1 MPGGIGGSTET
12 GRCFSG
18 HSAIGYD
25 TGVMDMV
32 ELEFILGIVLVLNVL
47 AAISIVFFERKNP
60 TSAMAWLLALFFLP
74 ILGFL
79 FYLFFGQ
86 NYTRQRLFTVK
97 EKDDARLKS
106 IFEEQ
111 HRKLLEG
118 QFRFSN
124 PEAEQYRD
132 AIFALLQ
139 NNRAFVTEDNRI
151 EIYTDGKEKFTALF
165 DAIRNARHHIHLEYF
180 IVNNDELGRE
190 VVHALAE
197 KAREGLEVRLL
208 FDAVG
213 TRAGKGSKQAFHER
227 TDAGGQIG
235 VFFPSIY
242 RFNYRNH
249 RKIAVMDGKA
259 GFIGG
264 FNIGDEYLGKG
275 PLGYWR
281 DTAVKIT
288 GRAVSLLQLRFF
300 LDWHFTTREY
310 LVADPVYFPGLEGNG
325 RTAVQIVSGGPDTR
339 WNPIKEGYIKLINSA
354 RESVYVQTPYFIPDE
369 SISDALR
376 IAALSGVDVR
386 LMIPCK
392 PDHPFVY
399 WASLSFAAD
408 LLDSGVKVY
417 TYDNGF
423 IHAKTIVVDGKAGSV
438 GSANWDVRS
447 FRLNFEANAFFYDAA
462 VAAELK
468 RRFLDDLAVSSELT
482 AARYAERSRW
492 IRIKESVSRLFSP
505 LG

>member
-1 MPGGIGGSTET
+1 MDWSFVVGI
-12 GRCFSG
+12 
-18 HSAIGYD
+18 IY
-25 TGVMDMV
+25 
-32 ELEFILGIVLVLNVL
+32 LLNTIFAVVV
-47 AAISIVFFERKNP
+47 IFFERRNP
-60 TSAMAWLLALFFLP
+60 TATLAWLMVLFFLP
-74 ILGFL
+74 LIGFVL
-79 FYLFFGQ
+79 YLFLGQ
-86 NYTRQRLFTVK
+86 NYTRQRLFTLK
-97 EKDDARLKS
+97 EKDDATLGS

-111 HRKLLEG
+111 HRRLLEG
-118 QFRFSN
+118 QYWLSN

-132 AIFALLQ
+132 VILALLRS
-139 NNRAFVTEDNRI
+139 NRALLTQDNRI
-151 EIYTDGKEKFTALF
+151 EIYTDGKEKFEALF
-165 DAIRNARHHIHLEYF
+165 AAIRNASHHIHLEYF

-190 VVHALAE
+190 VVHALAA
-197 KAREGLEVRLL
+197 KAKEGLEVRLL
-208 FDAVG
+208 FDALG
-213 TRAGKGSKQAFHER
+213 ARAGGGSRAAFREL
-227 TDAGGQIG
+227 TDAGGYIG

-242 RFNYRNH
+242 RVNYRNH
-249 RKIAVMDGKA
+249 RKIAVIDGRI

-288 GRAVSLLQLRFF
+288 GQAVKMLQLRFF
-300 LDWHFTTREY
+300 LDWNFTTNEY
-310 LVADPVYFPGLEGNG
+310 LRADPVYFPEQDGGG
-325 RTAVQIVSGGPDTR
+325 TTAVQIVSGGPDTR
-339 WNPIKEGYIKLINSA
+339 RSPIKEGYIKLINAA
-354 RESVYVQTPYFIPDE
+354 RESVYLQTPYFIPDD

-376 IAALSGVDVR
+376 LAALSGVDVR

-399 WASLSFAAD
+399 WATLSFAAD
-408 LLDSGVKVY
+408 LLDSGVRVY

-462 VAAELK
+462 VGAEVK
-468 RRFLDDLAVSSELT
+468 KRFLQDLALSTEIT
-482 AARYAERSRW
+482 QEWYRERSRR
-492 IRIKESVSRLFSP
+492 IRIKESISRLFSP